1 MSSSD
6 WIISLP
12 KTLQFGIAS
21 RYSFVQSVCWRCRS
35 GREVGAMTLRSSFNF
50 QRRLAFALAIAF
62 LCISP
67 ARTVGADKRIAIV
80 SADFSERAALF
91 FVAKDQRFF
100 EEQGIDADVVQVR
113 SGPIAIS
120 ALAAGEAQ
128 FYGVSATGASLGAMA
143 GGLDLAFVAG
153 FINRLDGY
161 LAVSAKIRA
170 PDDLKGKT
178 LGVQSIG
185 GGIWMMTHMTLDHWG
200 LSVERDKIQIRVIGD
215 DSVLAQA
222 VMTGAVD
229 GAVLGYTFSRAIPR
243 GGGHILAELPKLNVP
258 YQGTGLVA
266 RRSFID
272 SSPDT
277 VEKTLKALIRA
288 NRFIQDKNNQP
299 AVIRSLK
306 SWLRIPP
313 TQNIED
319 IYERMS
325 LLYDRTITPTR
336 AGIQNALRV
345 LSKADVKFAK
355 LKADDLVD
363 DRIARRL
370 EKEGF

>member
-1 MSSSD
+1 MSPAF
-6 WIISLP
+6 L
-12 KTLQFGIAS
+12 FH
-21 RYSFVQSVCWRCRS
+21 
-35 GREVGAMTLRSSFNF
+35 F
-50 QRRLAFALAIAF
+50 QRKLTIALAINLLVA
-62 LCISP
+62 C
-67 ARTVGADKRIAIV
+67 AAGAAAYDRRIAIV
-80 SADFSERAALF
+80 SADFSERAGLF

-100 EEQGIDADVVQVR
+100 EEQGVDAEVVQVR

-161 LAVSAKIRA
+161 LAVSAKIHT
-170 PDDLKGKT
+170 PEDLKGKT

-185 GGIWMMTHMTLDHWG
+185 GGIWMMTHMALDHWG
-200 LSVERDKIQIRVIGD
+200 LSLERDKIQIRVIGD

-229 GAVLGYTFSRAIPR
+229 GAVLGYTFSRVIPR
-243 GGGHILAELPKLNVP
+243 SGGRILAELPKLNVP
-258 YQGTGLVA
+258 YQGTGMVS
-266 RRSFID
+266 RRSFIE

-288 NRFIQDKNNQP
+288 NRFIQDKSNQP
-299 AVIRSLK
+299 AVIRILRK
-306 SWLRIPP
+306 WLRIPP
-313 TQNIED
+313 TQNSED
-319 IYERMS
+319 ISERMS
-325 LLYDRTITPTR
+325 LLYDRTIAPTR

>member
-1 MSSSD
+1 MM
-6 WIISLP
+6 P
-12 KTLQFGIAS
+12 KLLVHFQKKLTLS
-21 RYSFVQSVCWRCRS
+21 
-35 GREVGAMTLRSSFNF
+35 
-50 QRRLAFALAIAF
+50 LAITLLLVSSA
-62 LCISP
+62 
-67 ARTVGADKRIAIV
+67 AAATAEKRVAIV
-80 SADFSERAALF
+80 SADFSERAGLF

-100 EEQGIDADVVQVR
+100 EEQGVDADVVQVR
-113 SGPIAIS
+113 SGPVAIS
-120 ALAAGEAQ
+120 AMAAGEAQ

-143 GGLDLAFVAG
+143 SGLDLVFIAG

-161 LAVSAKIRA
+161 LAVSAKIRSA
-170 PDDLKGKT
+170 DDLKGKT

-200 LSVERDKIQIRVIGD
+200 LSLERDKIQIRVIGD
-215 DSVLAQA
+215 DAVLAQA

-229 GAVLGYTFSRAIPR
+229 GAVLGYTFSRMIPR
-243 GGGHILAELPKLNVP
+243 GGGRILAELPKLNVP

-272 SSPDT
+272 SSPET

-288 NRFIQDKNNQP
+288 NRFIQDKSNQP

-306 SWLRIPP
+306 KWLRIPP
-313 TQNIED
+313 TQSVED

-325 LLYDRTITPTR
+325 LLYDRNITPTR

-345 LSKADVKFAK
+345 LSKADIKFAK

-363 DRIARRL
+363 DRIARKL

>member
-1 MSSSD
+1 MSSG
-6 WIISLP
+6 LTFHFHR
-12 KTLQFGIAS
+12 K
-21 RYSFVQSVCWRCRS
+21 
-35 GREVGAMTLRSSFNF
+35 
-50 QRRLAFALAIAF
+50 LAIALAINLMLACAAGAAAF
-62 LCISP
+62 
-67 ARTVGADKRIAIV
+67 DKRIAIV
-80 SADFSERAALF
+80 SADFSERAGLF

-100 EEQGIDADVVQVR
+100 EEQGVDADVVQVR

-143 GGLDLAFVAG
+143 GGLDLVFVAG

-161 LAVSAKIRA
+161 LAVSSKIHA
-170 PDDLKGKT
+170 PEDLKGKT
-178 LGVQSIG
+178 LGVQSVG
-185 GGIWMMTHMTLDHWG
+185 GGIWMMTQMALDHWG
-200 LSVERDKIQIRVIGD
+200 LSIERDKIQIRVIGD
-215 DSVLAQA
+215 DSVLAHA

-243 GGGHILAELPKLNVP
+243 SGGRILAELPKLNVP

-266 RRSFID
+266 RRSLID

-288 NRFIQDKNNQP
+288 NRFIQTKSNQA
-299 AVIRSLK
+299 AVVNSLK
-306 SWLRIPP
+306 KWLRIPP

-325 LLYDRTITPTR
+325 MLYDRTIIPTR

-345 LSKADVKFAK
+345 LSKADIKFAK

>member
-1 MSSSD
+1 MSSK
-6 WIISLP
+6 L
-12 KTLQFGIAS
+12 LFH
-21 RYSFVQSVCWRCRS
+21 FQS
-35 GREVGAMTLRSSFNF
+35 
-50 QRRLAFALAIAF
+50 RLAIALAIT
-62 LCISP
+62 LLL
-67 ARTVGADKRIAIV
+67 ARVVGAAAFDRRVAIV
-80 SADFSERAALF
+80 SADFSERAGLF

-100 EEQGIDADVVQVR
+100 EEQGVDADVVQVR

-161 LAVSAKIRA
+161 LAVAAKIHA
-170 PDDLKGKT
+170 PEDLKGKT
-178 LGVQSIG
+178 LGVQSVG
-185 GGIWMMTHMTLDHWG
+185 GGIWMMTQMALDHWG
-200 LSVERDKIQIRVIGD
+200 LSIDRDKIQIRVIGD

-243 GGGHILAELPKLNVP
+243 SGGRILAELPKLNVP

-288 NRFIQDKNNQP
+288 NRYIQAKSNQA
-299 AVIRSLK
+299 AVVNSLK
-306 SWLRIPP
+306 KWLRIPP

-325 LLYDRTITPTR
+325 LLYDRTIIPTR

-345 LSKADVKFAK
+345 LSKADIKFAK